1 MSRSATCWSAPSSAS
16 RTGRASR
23 VARSRWTPPR
33 TCSRPSIP
41 CAADRRSATSS
52 TTRCAIGA
60 GQIRI
65 SARRQNGLL
74 QIAVS
79 DAGEGFPPE
88 LAPHAFERFARGD
101 GARAR
106 SGTGIG
112 LSIVR
117 AIAEAHGGTAVIV
130 DTPSGGATVQLS
142 VPVAHESANN
152 AG

>member
-1 MSRSATCWSAPSSAS
+1 MSRSASCWSAPSSAS

-23 VARSRWTPPR
+23 VARSRWTPRADLHAAVDPLR
-33 TCSRPSIP
+33 SRQ
-41 CAADRRSATSS
+41 ALGNLVDNALRY
-52 TTRCAIGA
+52 GA

-142 VPVAHESANN
+142 VPVVARIPQ
-152 AG
+152 